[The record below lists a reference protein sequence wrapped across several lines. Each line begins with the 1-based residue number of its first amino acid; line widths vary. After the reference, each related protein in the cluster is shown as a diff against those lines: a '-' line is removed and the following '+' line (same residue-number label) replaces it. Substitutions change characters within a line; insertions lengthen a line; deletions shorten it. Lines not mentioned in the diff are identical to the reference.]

1 MNKKTDELLSSIE
14 RLSVREKQ
22 VLALHLVQ
30 QLNIKST
37 SFVMGINEEEVKNH
51 IDEIL
56 MDLYIPFGVYFD
68 NKEAIIEDE
77 KIMLNLLYEF
87 LKDKQESDYVSKE
100 EINKNYEYYVDK
112 FAESREKKILENK
125 KKGKRERK
133 LLDFN
138 SEVRNVLKS
147 WWQWEMYAPNS
158 LEETDLVEYRTR
170 IDEVIEKLKEET
182 FLKIAIK
189 EAADVLEETLGK
201 FPYYYV
207 QSFSIDE
214 ISNLLGVNRNTVID
228 QFERM
233 RKRVEYVLGTDYKLE
248 NITYNEDDE
257 YLPNDNRLKN
267 IIKVKM
273 CELEKVSIPE
283 KLTNEILVVY
293 RERNVV

>member
-1 MNKKTDELLSSIE
+1 
-14 RLSVREKQ
+14 
-22 VLALHLVQ
+22 
-30 QLNIKST
+30 
-37 SFVMGINEEEVKNH
+37 
-51 IDEIL
+51 

-138 SEVRNVLKS
+138 SEVRNVLKR
-147 WWQWEMYAPNS
+147 WWHWEMYVPNS

-214 ISNLLGVNRNTVID
+214 ISNLLGVNRNSVIA

-293 RERNVV
+293 RERSVP